1 MPPSELAPTFHGAPP
16 PAFEATR
23 EAVEHGRAGR
33 GRGESQ
39 WSQQRALVLVYTAQG
54 MLRVRIAGLLGISS
68 QRVTQLREEGC
79 DAVLR
84 GGMANLEAEAAC
96 ADRWRRWCAAGD
108 ATACARVPQ
117 MPEPF
122 AGC

>member
-1 MPPSELAPTFHGAPP
+1 MPPSEPAPTFHVALP
-16 PAFEATR
+16 PAVKATH

-33 GRGESQ
+33 GRGESP

-54 MLRVRIAGLLGISS
+54 MLRVRIAGLLGIST

-96 ADRWRRWCAAGD
+96 ADRWRRWCATGD
-108 ATACARVPQ
+108 ADACARLRQ
-117 MPEPF
+117 IPEPF
-122 AGC
+122 TS